1 MHILFQI
8 IIFLIV
14 VISISSIA
22 QAPFSII
29 LNDQY
34 IQDKTMVRNTTHIF
48 RAFLTSN
55 GPRVHVFDQY
65 GRLVPEPT
73 TIFHPLEQL
82 EVKNGIIL
90 FSQDN
95 LVWILVTGFGIRGGP
110 KLNEGVKAITK
121 KSNASGSSYEIFTYQ
136 KEYNH
141 YQDNAKGTPVYSTHF
156 NISMVELIQ
165 FVQDFLPPVLSRSL
179 QLLGLNAQK
188 MPDTLGPIRDAY
200 EKLFSLYDNPD
211 NFEKE
216 FSEQFKKKPEAED
229 KINAKKFA
237 EHLTNVY
244 ECMKWYY
251 HATGDE
257 LLLPPLQW
265 PKMSDEHYDNLRKS
279 MTSWPKNI
287 LKTR

>member
-65 GRLVPEPT
+65 GRLVPEPE

-141 YQDNAKGTPVYSTHF
+141 YQDNAK
-156 NISMVELIQ
+156 
-165 FVQDFLPPVLSRSL
+165 
-179 QLLGLNAQK
+179 
-188 MPDTLGPIRDAY
+188 
-200 EKLFSLYDNPD
+200 
-211 NFEKE
+211 
-216 FSEQFKKKPEAED
+216 
-229 KINAKKFA
+229 
-237 EHLTNVY
+237 
-244 ECMKWYY
+244 
-251 HATGDE
+251 
-257 LLLPPLQW
+257 
-265 PKMSDEHYDNLRKS
+265 
-279 MTSWPKNI
+279 
-287 LKTR
+287 